1 MMQDHPGLA
10 PDALPDEHAAGPGS
24 ELPDLPVE
32 EQVETFV
39 LEARTV
45 RDHLDDLAS
54 RAGSLLGGAEVSIS
68 VRHRGHD
75 RLVAAS
81 SVRSG
86 LCDQTEYDTGAGPCV
101 TAMDLLQ
108 VVLVPDILE
117 DTRWSS
123 WRRVALDQGF
133 RSAAGVPAHV
143 AEGVELSVNLYS
155 EDLDPW
161 DADSVVRADAFAQ
174 QVAQTVR
181 LCLEVARLTTAHA
194 DAVAAAEARESINE
208 TISRTLAEQQ
218 STVGE
223 VLTRLAQAG
232 GEDGT
237 STPGP
242 AASRQ
247 G

>member
-1 MMQDHPGLA
+1 MTQDHPGR
-10 PDALPDEHAAGPGS
+10 PQDARTPEHAAGPDDG
-24 ELPDLPVE
+24 LPDLPPD
-32 EQVETFV
+32 EQLETFV

-54 RAGSLLGGAEVSIS
+54 RAGTQLLAGTEISIS

-75 RLVAAS
+75 RLVATSTA
-81 SVRSG
+81 RAG

-108 VVLVPDILE
+108 VVLVPDVLE
-117 DTRWSS
+117 DTRWAS
-123 WRRVALDQGF
+123 WRRVALDNGF
-133 RSAAGVPAHV
+133 RSAAGIPAHV

-155 EDLDPW
+155 EELDPW
-161 DADSVVRADAFAQ
+161 DADVLVRGDAFAQ

-194 DAVAAAEARESINE
+194 DALAATEARESINQ
-208 TISRTLAEQQ
+208 TISRTLAEEQG
-218 STVGE
+218 TVSE
-223 VLTRLAQAG
+223 VLGRLA
-232 GEDGT
+232 EPDR
-237 STPGP
+237 
-242 AASRQ
+242 AAE

>member
-1 MMQDHPGLA
+1 MTQDHPGQ
-10 PDALPDEHAAGPGS
+10 PRDARTDEHAAGPDDG
-24 ELPDLPVE
+24 LPDLPPD
-32 EQVETFV
+32 EQLETFV

-54 RAGSLLGGAEVSIS
+54 RAGTQLLAGTEISIS

-75 RLVAAS
+75 RLVATSTA
-81 SVRSG
+81 RAG

-117 DTRWSS
+117 DTRWAS
-123 WRRVALDQGF
+123 WRRVSLDNGF
-133 RSAAGVPAHV
+133 RSAAGIPAHV

-155 EDLDPW
+155 EELDPW
-161 DADSVVRADAFAQ
+161 DADVLVRGDAFAQ

-181 LCLEVARLTTAHA
+181 LCLEVARLTTLHA

-208 TISRTLAEQQ
+208 TISRTIAEKQGTVADVLGRLAERT
-218 STVGE
+218 S
-223 VLTRLAQAG
+223 
-232 GEDGT
+232 ED
-237 STPGP
+237 
-242 AASRQ
+242 A
-247 G
+247 